1 MEREIMV
8 MPCDTQG
15 LTSQQPIKLGKDRA
29 SDGGGGSTAPF
40 QLH

>member
-8 MPCDTQG
+8 VMPCDTLG

-29 SDGGGGSTAPF
+29 SDGGGLTAPF

>member
-8 MPCDTQG
+8 MLCDTLG

-29 SDGGGGSTAPF
+29 GDGGGSTAPF
-40 QLH
+40 QLY